1 MEERWVLE
9 GGSKGRYRCVNC
21 KEVFRPPEEYPD
33 LRYCPKCGD
42 IAAASKQI
50 IKTNSAMER
59 AAVEITSKLGKVN
72 TDRTLGASTISTNAA
87 LQAAG
92 KKIAKLMKLDTP
104 EEALGAIISDLADR
118 GLGLSDKDKGPNGNQ
133 GFKPHLQIQIVN
145 TLMTMVNQVETLQ
158 AAKTLDLSSLA
169 EEDLYV
175 LLRPVAIEM
184 LRNDTNFLVE
194 CLQAAKMQI
203 MTDDGTLLG
212 AEGPILNME
221 PEYGGTAEV
230 AEQFSG
236 GDGAEGRRGVDEPET
251 GRPETLSAD

>member
-50 IKTNSAMER
+50 IKANSAMER
-59 AAVEITSKLGKVN
+59 AAIEITSKLGKVN

-92 KKIAKLMKLDTP
+92 KKIAKIMKLDTP
-104 EEALGAIISDLADR
+104 EEALGAIISGIADR
-118 GLGLSDKDKGPNGNQ
+118 GLGLSEKEKGLANP
-133 GFKPHLQIQIVN
+133 GFKPHLQIQLVN
-145 TLMTMVNQVETLQ
+145 MLMTMVNQVETLQ

-203 MTDDGTLLG
+203 MTPDGELLG

-221 PEYGGTAEV
+221 PEYGGTPEV

-251 GRPETLSAD
+251 GRPETLSPD